1 MLTDLALTQPKNTPK
16 STPKS
21 LGRWMLGSM
30 AALLLSVGICC
41 LWGANHLMTIRF
53 DHFDVKHYEQELM
66 RVNDVLTQNRL
77 SFELQVTDYA
87 HWDDTRLFVLGN
99 NLTFIEENL
108 FPESLTNIQVDGF
121 IVMKLDG
128 TLVTAPQ
135 LVHEDKLIPIP
146 EDMWHALTDIL
157 PSLMHPNKQSATTGL
172 FWYQGQA
179 IIISGSTITDTFK
192 TQNPNGYL
200 FFMRRFDGDILTGLK
215 ALTRVNFSLQPT
227 DIDDKDKI
235 LSPVTNNQS
244 QWQVSNNLTDLPAKI
259 QVQGGTHLEE
269 ERRLTFLLLALSA
282 AGLILVSLAGIYW
295 LIHVKVLK
303 RLRLF
308 SELANQYRKEPLR
321 PVRWPLM
328 GNDELDNLALSLN
341 EFITEVEIRHK
352 DLSFLAEHDPLT
364 GIGNR
369 RLLMDR
375 LDATMNHN
383 QHTPSFVSTLLL
395 LDLDGFKLLN
405 DGLGHTAGDDILK
418 LVAKRILAQV
428 RNYDTVVRLGGDEFA
443 ILLEDVEPEMARPFA
458 QRLLEQISEVFD
470 YNGHKLSLRASIGLT
485 LIKAAFSKEDVIR
498 NADLAMYEAKRLGKD
513 QVVVFKISLLDAVS
527 RRMQLEQALQEALN
541 QQQLEVWFQ
550 PVIDASKSELI
561 GMEALSRWSLGG
573 EFVPPNEFI
582 HIAESSGLIVQLGRQ
597 MLDIVGKSLSELQLK
612 YPSLACN
619 VNLSVRQFR
628 DSDLKK
634 DILDCVN
641 KYQLSPPCLH
651 LEITESMVAK
661 SETDILPT
669 MLALVDKGFKFHLD
683 DFGIGY
689 SSLERLRHLPF
700 DTLKIDRSFIT
711 PLNQGDD
718 VMVRNIINIGKE
730 LGMHLIAEG
739 VETELEVHK
748 LLQLGCTNIQGYYYA
763 KPMPL
768 HKLKLWLAD
777 NQQQIQLKNFSN
789 NKSSPYIVRLKTCLP
804 PLTSNT
810 EL

>member
-443 ILLEDVEPEMARPFA
+443 ILLEDVEPEMAQPFA
-458 QRLLEQISEVFD
+458 QRLLEQISEVFE